1 MNISVNKDLIYFDF
15 NKAKKVIFEEDG
27 KDDGAMLLRIVLE
40 KTIQKVAQ
48 KSGVGILKSDGRGE
62 KISLLNDKLK
72 GGGVFSKVE
81 WEENKTYLAIG
92 NHAAHGEYGEY
103 DLDQVKNFHR
113 HIQSLLNK
121 FGI

>member
-1 MNISVNKDLIYFDF
+1 MFSVDNEVDKSIFSGVDDFTVEAIPEGILKEYEKLNKMNISVNKDLIYFDF

-72 GGGVFSKVE
+72 RRRSF
-81 WEENKTYLAIG
+81 
-92 NHAAHGEYGEY
+92 
-103 DLDQVKNFHR
+103 F
-113 HIQSLLNK
+113 QS
-121 FGI
+121 

>member
-1 MNISVNKDLIYFDF
+1 M
-15 NKAKKVIFEEDG
+15 
-27 KDDGAMLLRIVLE
+27 RIVLE

-103 DLDQVKNFHR
+103 DLDQVKNFQR